1 MIKIKSEREIALL
14 KEAGRIVALCHAEMK
29 KCVKP
34 GVVVITSQGRKFEL
48 TYPADLLTFST
59 DVQTDLNPG
68 LKKYWGESLTRINL
82 TSAEDA
88 PLSGTYIIKL
98 RAL

>member
-1 MIKIKSEREIALL
+1 MEIIDTYEHKARKGSDVEHFLIHGD
-14 KEAGRIVALCHAEMK
+14 A